1 MHCRIELMLDSYKN
15 EGILAVAIDNIIQI
29 GNFGI
34 FHNFPPR
41 MRQDQSQN
49 SAGLQHEIIL

>member
-1 MHCRIELMLDSYKN
+1 MLESYKN